1 MTRRPGHSTGPAGP
15 GMGPPRAV
23 RPVLDADQLAAFSK
37 RLVAAIPSLRAF
49 ARGLCGHPEL
59 ADDLAQE
66 ALAKAWS
73 ARQSYTPGTNFK
85 AWTFT
90 ILRNYYFSWCR
101 KQRRVAIWDPEVA
114 EHVLVSEPAQPG
126 HLALA
131 ELEAGMRTLPV
142 QQREALVLVGAGG
155 FSYQEAA
162 EITGCAVGTVKS
174 RVARGRFTLKAYME
188 APMRALDETVPR
200 GGDALSR
207 ILGELHRLDPTV
219 RPPA

>member
-1 MTRRPGHSTGPAGP
+1 
-15 GMGPPRAV
+15 MGAPRGAI
-23 RPVLDADQLAAFSK
+23 PVLDADQLAAFSR

-73 ARQSYTPGTNFK
+73 ARQSYAPGTNFK

-90 ILRNYYFSWCR
+90 ILRNYYYSWCR
-101 KQRRVAIWDPEVA
+101 KQRRVAVWDPDVA
-114 EHVLVSEPAQPG
+114 EQLLVSEPAQAG

-131 ELEAGMRTLPV
+131 DLEAGLQTLPV
-142 QQREALVLVGAGG
+142 PQREALILVGAGG

-162 EITGCAVGTVKS
+162 EIAGCAVGTVKS
-174 RVARGRFTLKAYME
+174 RVARGRLTLRAFME
-188 APMRALDETVPR
+188 APLRALDGQRPT

-207 ILGELHRLDPTV
+207 ILGDLHRLDPAT

>member
-1 MTRRPGHSTGPAGP
+1 
-15 GMGPPRAV
+15 MGAPRAAT
-23 RPVLDADQLAAFSK
+23 PDLDAGQAADFSK

-49 ARGLCGHPEL
+49 ARGLCGHSEL

-66 ALAKAWS
+66 ALARAWS
-73 ARQSYTPGTNFK
+73 ARRSYAPGTNFK

-90 ILRNYYFSWCR
+90 ILRNYYYSWCR
-101 KQRRVAIWDPEVA
+101 KQRRVAVWDPEVA
-114 EHVLVSEPAQPG
+114 EQLLVSEPAQAG

-131 ELEAGMRTLPV
+131 DLEAGLRTLPV
-142 QQREALVLVGAGG
+142 QQREALILVGAGG

-162 EITGCAVGTVKS
+162 EIAGCAVGTVKS
-174 RVARGRFTLKAYME
+174 RVARGRLSLRAYME
-188 APMRALDETVPR
+188 APLRPLGGQRPS

-207 ILGELHRLDPTV
+207 ILGDLQQLDPAK